1 MEYEIYVKE
10 NVRNCDHQF
19 AIIISESS
27 FCDYAEKRESNKRE
41 VNDLLLNF

>member
-10 NVRNCDHQF
+10 NMRNCDHQF

-27 FCDYAEKRESNKRE
+27 FCDYAEKRKSDKRE
-41 VNDLLLNF
+41 VETLLLNF